1 MKFHKSKIGLIVAVA
16 TLAGACVPAEAA
28 KLQNVKINTSY
39 ANQISLDFVFDG
51 QVGNYTDKLRYHPDE
66 LVLEIPDSES
76 GLARNTVDV
85 LRHGVKKIDV
95 ANLGDNLLINVG
107 LEELKPYQI
116 SQQGNTLKVMVG
128 ESGKVTA
135 AKMNAAPSVL
145 PSAAGASSSINTVT
159 KVDFQKHG
167 SEGGV
172 VAVSL
177 DNNSAAVDVHPR
189 GNHLIATFHSTD
201 VQANQLTSMDLSD
214 FGTPLKK
221 VRVTREGGN
230 AIVDITYDGKV
241 DYKYTQNGRQVVI
254 SVNKQVV
261 KQEELPKYTGKP
273 ISLNFQE
280 ISIRSVLQILADFNN
295 FNLVTTD
302 SVTGNITLRLDNVPW
317 EQALETVLRVKG
329 LDKRLEGNIL
339 LVAKAEELANLEKTK
354 LEGKKKVEE
363 LAPLTTEFIQV
374 NYAKASDL
382 ATLIGGLSHRVATT
396 NDGPNNEAANQS
408 ILSPRGSVA
417 VDARTNTL
425 IVKDLPDNVDR
436 IIDLVERLDVPVKQ
450 VQIEARIVSINNAS
464 TDELGINWS
473 YSRTSGA
480 SASKGFSPTSN
491 TLPADGKGD
500 GKDPYGNFA
509 STGHYSAHVNTALPI
524 ATQGI
529 GIEIG
534 KWFGDDLLD
543 MYLSALET
551 ESKGEI
557 ISSPRVTT
565 SNQKAAKIQQGT
577 EIPTNVSTSSGA
589 TSVDWKEAVLGLEVT
604 PQITPD
610 NSIILDLKVTQDTP
624 GDTVATG
631 TGTAQEI
638 NTKSVETQVLVGN
651 GETIVLGGIYQQQIT
666 KSVSK
671 VPILGDIPYLGR
683 LFKYTRDD
691 SRRQELLIFVTPKIV
706 EIKR

>member
-177 DNNSAAVDVHPR
+177 ENNSAAVDVHPR

-329 LDKRLEGNIL
+329 LDKRLE
-339 LVAKAEELANLEKTK
+339 
-354 LEGKKKVEE
+354 
-363 LAPLTTEFIQV
+363 
-374 NYAKASDL
+374 
-382 ATLIGGLSHRVATT
+382 
-396 NDGPNNEAANQS
+396 
-408 ILSPRGSVA
+408 
-417 VDARTNTL
+417 
-425 IVKDLPDNVDR
+425 
-436 IIDLVERLDVPVKQ
+436 
-450 VQIEARIVSINNAS
+450 
-464 TDELGINWS
+464 
-473 YSRTSGA
+473 TS
-480 SASKGFSPTSN
+480 S
-491 TLPADGKGD
+491 
-500 GKDPYGNFA
+500 
-509 STGHYSAHVNTALPI
+509 
-524 ATQGI
+524 
-529 GIEIG
+529 
-534 KWFGDDLLD
+534 
-543 MYLSALET
+543 
-551 ESKGEI
+551 
-557 ISSPRVTT
+557 SSPRLRSLQTLRRP
-565 SNQKAAKIQQGT
+565 SLRARR
-577 EIPTNVSTSSGA
+577 
-589 TSVDWKEAVLGLEVT
+589 
-604 PQITPD
+604 
-610 NSIILDLKVTQDTP
+610 
-624 GDTVATG
+624 
-631 TGTAQEI
+631 
-638 NTKSVETQVLVGN
+638 
-651 GETIVLGGIYQQQIT
+651 
-666 KSVSK
+666 
-671 VPILGDIPYLGR
+671 R
-683 LFKYTRDD
+683 LR
-691 SRRQELLIFVTPKIV
+691 SLL
-706 EIKR
+706 R

>member
-159 KVDFQKHG
+159 KVDFPKHG

-177 DNNSAAVDVHPR
+177 ENNSAAVDVHPR

-480 SASKGFSPTSN
+480 SASQGFSPTSN

-534 KWFGDDLLD
+534 N
-543 MYLSALET
+543 
-551 ESKGEI
+551 I

-638 NTKSVETQVLVGN
+638 NTKRVETQVLVGN

>member
-76 GLARNTVDV
+76 GLARNTVEV

-95 ANLGDNLLINVG
+95 ANIGDNLLINVG

-116 SQQGNTLKVMVG
+116 SQQGNSLRVMVG

-135 AKMNAAPSVL
+135 AKMNATPSVL
-145 PSAAGASSSINTVT
+145 PSAAGSSSSINTVT
-159 KVDFQKHG
+159 KVDFQKR
-167 SEGGV
+167 STDGGV

-201 VQANQLTSMDLSD
+201 VQANQLTTMDLSD

-241 DYKYTQNGRQVVI
+241 DYKYNQNGRQVVI
-254 SVNKQVV
+254 SVNKQIE

-382 ATLIGGLSHRVATT
+382 ATLIGGLSRGVA
-396 NDGPNNEAANQS
+396 NDEGRNDAANQS

-464 TDELGINWS
+464 TDELGINWA

-480 SASKGFSPTSN
+480 SSKQGFSPTSN
-491 TLPADGKGD
+491 SLPANGTGS
-500 GKDPYGNFA
+500 GEDPYGNFA

-604 PQITPD
+604 PQITPPRVIRLQPVPVPLRKSTPRGLRLRFWSATARPSFSAESTSSRSPSPSARCLSSAIFLISD
-610 NSIILDLKVTQDTP
+610 VSSSTPATTAAARNS
-624 GDTVATG
+624 
-631 TGTAQEI
+631 
-638 NTKSVETQVLVGN
+638 
-651 GETIVLGGIYQQQIT
+651 
-666 KSVSK
+666 
-671 VPILGDIPYLGR
+671 
-683 LFKYTRDD
+683 
-691 SRRQELLIFVTPKIV
+691 
-706 EIKR
+706 

>member
-16 TLAGACVPAEAA
+16 TLAGACVPAEGA
-28 KLQNVKINTSY
+28 KLENVKINTSY

-76 GLARNTVDV
+76 GLARNTVEV

-95 ANLGDNLLINVG
+95 ANIGDNLLINVG

-116 SQQGNTLKVMVG
+116 SQQGNSLRVMVG

-135 AKMNAAPSVL
+135 AKMNATPSVL
-145 PSAAGASSSINTVT
+145 PSAAGSSSSINTVT
-159 KVDFQKHG
+159 KVDFQKR
-167 SEGGV
+167 STDGGV

-201 VQANQLTSMDLSD
+201 VQANQLTTMDLSD

-241 DYKYTQNGRQVVI
+241 DYKYNQNGRQVVI
-254 SVNKQVV
+254 SVNKQIE

-382 ATLIGGLSHRVATT
+382 ATLIGGLSRGVA
-396 NDGPNNEAANQS
+396 NDEGRNDAANQS

-464 TDELGINWS
+464 TDELGINWA

-480 SASKGFSPTSN
+480 SSKQGFSPTSN
-491 TLPADGKGD
+491 SLPANGTDSGE
-500 GKDPYGNFA
+500 DPYGNFA